1 MKTKTSIFKV
11 SSITILFFI
20 LTMVLC
26 GCSKTT
32 ITTTSEPLFNDEYVL
47 VDDNGTIKCENYD
60 YVICLEKDKDKD
72 FKILNFADVQLT
84 SDQVVYEN
92 GIATYAYE
100 LMRTLI
106 EEVEPDLIT
115 LSGDQSYGEPNAIN
129 AIASVINK
137 YNIPWAPVF
146 GNHDND
152 CFEISREAQIDIYA
166 SYSNCLIKYG
176 PTQIAFSENST
187 PRPCNYFINIV
198 ERDNSS
204 FHVVRSI
211 FMLNSG
217 DLTEPFDIEGEKLNT
232 HFYENL
238 TDKQIEFYKWGIECS
253 KKYNNGEYVKST
265 IIQHIP
271 LTAYAFAF
279 AEAFITDYS
288 AYEYNKIHNVAAGY
302 LVRDTYDGSCWK
314 DGYKDSF
321 GVCHEVICS
330 APLDDGIFE
339 KLIKYGSLD
348 SMIVGH
354 DHKNNFSINY
364 KGVRLS
370 YGVKTGWG
378 SYYESQSIGGT
389 VLTVSGNTIT
399 VSHIFK

>member
-1 MKTKTSIFKV
+1 MRVKSRVFKSFIFINMFLILSFVLTACGKTSKV
-11 SSITILFFI
+11 TDESLSL
-20 LTMVLC
+20 
-26 GCSKTT
+26 
-32 ITTTSEPLFNDEYVL
+32 DEYVL
-47 VDDNGTIKCENYD
+47 VDDNGTIKCSNYD
-60 YVICLEKDKDKD
+60 YVVCLEKEKDKE
-72 FKILNFADVQLT
+72 FKVLNFADVQLT
-84 SDQVVYEN
+84 SEQVIYEN
-92 GIATYAYE
+92 GVATYAYE
-100 LMRTLI
+100 LMRELI
-106 EEVEPDLIT
+106 EETNPDLIT

-129 AIASVINK
+129 AISSVINE
-137 YNIPWAPVF
+137 YSIPWAPVF

-152 CFEISREAQIDIYA
+152 CFEISREAQIDIYS

-176 PTQIAFSENST
+176 PEEIVNSENST
-187 PRPCNYFINIV
+187 PRPCNYIINIV
-198 ERDNSS
+198 ERDDNG
-204 FHVVRSI
+204 FHIVRSI

-217 DLTEPFDIEGEKLNT
+217 DLNEPFEITGEKLNT

-265 IIQHIP
+265 IVQHIP

-288 AYEYNKIHNVAAGY
+288 AYEYNKIHNIAAGY
-302 LVRDTYDGSCWK
+302 LPRDTYDGSCWK
-314 DGYKDSF
+314 EGYKDSF

-330 APLDDGIFE
+330 SPLDDGIFE

-354 DHKNNFSINY
+354 DHKNTFSINY

-370 YGVKTGWG
+370 YGLKTGYG
-378 SYYESQSIGGT
+378 SYYELMSIGGT
-389 VLTVSGNTIT
+389 TLTFDDNSIRVE
-399 VSHIFK
+399 HIYK